1 MNYVNESEGL
11 LEQVAPP
18 VVTVMSSQIRDE
30 LGGSAGLLHFL
41 IPSSRSHGPPPLT
54 HTLTYTHTHTH
65 VHTHMIL
72 LLVMNSFNV
81 LLIVNM
87 QEG

>member
-1 MNYVNESEGL
+1 M
-11 LEQVAPP
+11 
-18 VVTVMSSQIRDE
+18 VTVMSSQIRDE

-54 HTLTYTHTHTH
+54 HTLTHTHTH